1 MSLKTVTIALDHK
14 LRSLR
19 NSSVDSDR
27 DVADTGGGGG
37 IGTPTG
43 TGQDSDG
50 SSSCCYNEQLQATP
64 TRRSVHHSRPL
75 TLGENIPY
83 ADESPERPLI
93 QSRAKPLRQLSNSN
107 ANGKSGICLRNE
119 EPIEFGLMA
128 KLLIFCCCIK
138 VEEWFFWLIFKH
150 FSLLFST
157 ISKNLQLRFHIFKL
171 ND

>member
-27 DVADTGGGGG
+27 DVADTGGGCG

-107 ANGKSGICLRNE
+107 ANE
-119 EPIEFGLMA
+119 
-128 KLLIFCCCIK
+128 
-138 VEEWFFWLIFKH
+138 
-150 FSLLFST
+150 
-157 ISKNLQLRFHIFKL
+157 
-171 ND
+171 